1 MAVTIQSILQQHF
14 DDYFRRHRW
23 PSHVRR
29 AVQRMRDCRTA
40 AMGGHVER
48 CPNGHVQ
55 KVHYNSCHHR
65 SCPACNALPG
75 ERWLRG
81 WKARLL
87 QTGHHHLVLTVPHK
101 LNDFWRYNRA
111 LFARLLFS
119 AVRES
124 LLELL
129 ADKKYLGGRPGML
142 AALHTWGQLLPIHLH
157 LHVLVTAGGLGR
169 KGDWRRPKKKC
180 LLPRNVLMQVY
191 RGKLRAKLRRAAE
204 RGELVLPPTWRLAQF
219 CGLLNKLGRVKWNVK
234 IFEAYEH
241 GEGVATYVAGYAKGG
256 PIKNQRLL
264 AQTDGEVT
272 FRYRDNQDKDDR
284 TGRGRL
290 KTTNMSADEFISRLL
305 EHVPPKGMRTVR
317 AWGLYASSKRDDLAT
332 ARTALGQAPP
342 ETPEQLGWQD
352 FLEDLDGADRT
363 RCPVCGA
370 ELIVASVFPRERGP
384 PADFSE
390 DAA

>member
-29 AVQRMRDCRTA
+29 AAQQMRDCRTA

-48 CPNGHVQ
+48 CPQGHVQ

-87 QTGHHHLVLTVPHK
+87 QTGHHHLVLTVPDK

-142 AALHTWGQLLPIHLH
+142 AALHTWGQMLPIHLH
-157 LHVLVTAGGLGR
+157 VHVLVTAGGLGP

-234 IFEAYEH
+234 ILEAYEH
-241 GEGVATYVAGYAKGG
+241 AEGVATYVARYAKGG

-264 AQTDGEVT
+264 AAADGEVT
-272 FRYRDNQDKDDR
+272 FRYRDNRDKDDR

-317 AWGLYASSKRDDLAT
+317 ASGLYASSKRDDLAA

-342 ETPEQLGWQD
+342 EAPEQLGWQEY
-352 FLEDLDGADRT
+352 LADLGDADRT

-370 ELIVASVFPRERGP
+370 ALIVANVFPRERGP
-384 PADFSE
+384 PADLSE
-390 DAA
+390 NAA